1 MNQPVKG
8 LQRPGAAL
16 AALFVALPLILA
28 ATAQPAHAQ
37 LDDVVDT
44 VDETV
49 GGVTDEVEDTVGTA
63 TDAVEDVADPDEDPN
78 KGPVQ
83 ETVDSVTKAVDEVSG
98 GATEPVTDTVRKTTE
113 ETLGPIDQEVGGAVD
128 DLFEGQAPGIGSGST
143 AGSLRNTSVLS
154 RVRDR
159 DGGVL
164 GGQGAAGSVDDPTT
178 VGSPEELLP
187 TQPNIDAE
195 RSGSIVE
202 QAGQIAREV
211 AFPLF
216 LLLMVAAFLAI
227 QSRWDKRDP
236 KLALAPLDL
245 DDQYLS
251 FR

>member
-1 MNQPVKG
+1 VKG

-16 AALFVALPLILA
+16 AALFVALPLTLA

-44 VDETV
+44 VDDTV
-49 GGVTDEVEDTVGTA
+49 DGVTDEVEDTVGTV
-63 TDAVEDVADPDEDPN
+63 TDTVDDAVDPDEDPE

-83 ETVDSVTKAVDEVSG
+83 ETIDTVTKAVDEVSG
-98 GATEPVTDTVRKTTE
+98 GETEPVTDVVRKTTK
-113 ETLGPIDQEVGGAVD
+113 ETIGPIDQEIGGGVN
-128 DLFEGQAPGIGSGST
+128 DLLEGQAPGISRGST
-143 AGSLRNTSVLS
+143 DGSLANTSVLS
-154 RVRDR
+154 RIRDR
-159 DGGVL
+159 NAASAREQGGAGTVDAPAT
-164 GGQGAAGSVDDPTT
+164 GGA
-178 VGSPEELLP
+178 PEELLP
-187 TQPNIDAE
+187 TQPNIDVQP
-195 RSGSIVE
+195 SGSIVE
-202 QAGQIAREV
+202 QAEQIAREV

-216 LLLMVAAFLAI
+216 LLLMVGAFLAI